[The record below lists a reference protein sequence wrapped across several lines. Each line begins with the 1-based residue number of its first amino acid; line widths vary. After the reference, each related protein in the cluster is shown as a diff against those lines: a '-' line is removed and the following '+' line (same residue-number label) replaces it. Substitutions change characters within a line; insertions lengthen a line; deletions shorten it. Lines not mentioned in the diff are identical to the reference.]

1 MGEGFATLTAR
12 IELIGGKMSQYH
24 SPSIPPP
31 PPLLPPYSLWI
42 ALTAVVVF
50 LASAM
55 ALFLWV
61 GRRHFYRTNSAGVE
75 EFKNYS
81 SAVLSHIV
89 EGVVT
94 LLAGACLLA
103 GVFSGL
109 CFFAF
114 LME

>member
-24 SPSIPPP
+24 YPSIPPP

-50 LASAM
+50 FASAA

-61 GRRHFYRTNSAGVE
+61 GRRHFYRRNPAGIE
-75 EFKNYS
+75 EFDNFR
-81 SAVLSHIV
+81 SAVLSSLG
-89 EGVVT
+89 EGVAT
-94 LLAGACLLA
+94 LLAGACLLSSP
-103 GVFSGL
+103 GCVFLHS
-109 CFFAF
+109 
-114 LME
+114 

>member
-1 MGEGFATLTAR
+1 MGQF
-12 IELIGGKMSQYH
+12 H
-24 SPSIPPP
+24 NPSIPPP
-31 PPLLPPYSLWI
+31 LPPLLPPYSLWI
-42 ALTAVVVF
+42 ALTAAVVF
-50 LASAM
+50 LASAL

-61 GRRHFYRTNSAGVE
+61 GRRHFYRTNEAGVE